1 MTTMTMYA
9 AMLTEP
15 LDVRTRAG
23 LLQALDLIA
32 DEGWDGPTGAAV
44 LRYALAEVV
53 APVVRSVGIADSVA
67 EFAESTGWAAAWETL
82 CSTDVRDAASPWGFV
97 RSAVRIAVA
106 GEQLAEA
113 YGTTVNTAWQIR
125 RSYLARVHGRLS
137 PRYGWSRVADPA
149 ALSHPVSLTALADA
163 GYEPEAEAVVSA
175 QSCPRLAA
183 IADLLT
189 RHGWAAELAHAAVLH
204 VAENARPNPAGPV
217 RAHGWREM
225 AAELGIPGWQ
235 ARRVTVL
242 VVGALGWPG
251 LVERLAAGGTDALS
265 GPVIEAAVRA
275 TCEETMRPPVR
286 AAREVEVQEAV
297 RMALAS

>member
-1 MTTMTMYA
+1 M
-9 AMLTEP
+9 
-15 LDVRTRAG
+15 
-23 LLQALDLIA
+23 
-32 DEGWDGPTGAAV
+32 
-44 LRYALAEVV
+44 
-53 APVVRSVGIADSVA
+53 VRSVGVADSVV

-82 CSTDVRDAASPWGFV
+82 RSADVREAASPWGFV

-113 YGTTVNTAWQIR
+113 YGTTVKTAWQIR
-125 RSYLARVHGRLS
+125 RSYLARTVGRLS

-163 GYEPEAEAVVSA
+163 GYEPRAEATVPA
-175 QSCPRLAA
+175 RSCPRLAA

-189 RHGWAAELAHAAVLH
+189 RHGWSVEIAHAAVLH
-204 VAENARPNPAGPV
+204 VAENARANPAGSL

-225 AAELGIPGWQ
+225 AAELEIPGWQ

-242 VVGALGWPG
+242 LVGAPGWPG
-251 LVERLAAGGTDALS
+251 LVERMEAGGTDALD

-275 TCEETMRPPVR
+275 TCEETMRPPAR
-286 AAREVEVQEAV
+286 AAQAVEAQEAV